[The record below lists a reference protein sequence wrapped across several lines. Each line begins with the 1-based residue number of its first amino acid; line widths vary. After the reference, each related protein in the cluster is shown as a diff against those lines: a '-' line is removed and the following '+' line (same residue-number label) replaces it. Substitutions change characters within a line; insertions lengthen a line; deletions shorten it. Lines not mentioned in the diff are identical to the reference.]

1 MKNNKNLD
9 VPKIVI
15 VGHVDHGK
23 SSFIGRLLY
32 DIGEIQEEKYKE
44 LKKASKK
51 VKISPPE
58 YISSWTQQHQNNR
71 NHLYHFKSNPSL
83 KLLKK
88 VKLGDINFK

>member
-32 DIGEIQEEKYKE
+32 DIGEIQEEKYME
-44 LKKASKK
+44 LKKASQKRGL
-51 VKISPPE
+51 
-58 YISSWTQQHQNNR
+58 NLN
-71 NHLYHFKSNPSL
+71 LHFYLMLFRMRETKEL
-83 KLLKK
+83 Q
-88 VKLGDINFK
+88 

>member
-32 DIGEIQEEKYKE
+32 DIGEIQEEKYRGVKKSKSKKRELNLNLHFYLMLFRMRETKE
-44 LKKASKK
+44 L
-51 VKISPPE
+51 
-58 YISSWTQQHQNNR
+58 Q
-71 NHLYHFKSNPSL
+71 
-83 KLLKK
+83 
-88 VKLGDINFK
+88 

>member
-32 DIGEIQEEKYKE
+32 DIGEIQEEKYEELRKMHISGNFPNDHKC
-44 LKKASKK
+44 LKKCD
-51 VKISPPE
+51 
-58 YISSWTQQHQNNR
+58 Q
-71 NHLYHFKSNPSL
+71 
-83 KLLKK
+83 
-88 VKLGDINFK
+88 VKLFEYLK